1 MRLVENAKNA
11 WRWISVQ
18 CMVVAGA
25 IQGAWLAVPPSMQ
38 AAIPANVVYWC
49 TLALLALGV
58 AGRLVK
64 QEPPACPAP
73 PLPVIDPALIPPDE
87 PK

>member
-1 MRLVENAKNA
+1 MLVPDFKRA

-25 IQGAWLAVPPSMQ
+25 VQ
-38 AAIPANVVYWC
+38 AAWVFIPEDMKESFPKDYLQVV
-49 TLALLALGV
+49 TVVLLVVGV

-64 QEPPACPAP
+64 QTPEPPKDP
-73 PLPVIDPALIPPDE
+73 P
-87 PK
+87 